1 MALNNFAD
9 VQNLLNNFVASA
21 GVTPTQAPHG
31 VFWDTDYESF
41 MNLSI
46 FGEYPVV
53 DKGNSAGSNIILA
66 LKGELSGIP
75 QMPQP
80 DPPYN
85 NANPSQ
91 SEVISELS
99 AWIDAGCPNGSASG
113 GLQGGAPTERKSDDD
128 GGDNPY

>member
-21 GVTPTQAPHG
+21 GVTPAQAPHG

-46 FGEYPVV
+46 FDQYPVV
-53 DKGNSAGSNIILA
+53 TKGDAATSNIILA
-66 LKGELSGIP
+66 LMGTLPDIP

-80 DPPYN
+80 SPPYES
-85 NANPSQ
+85 ASPSQ
-91 SEVISELS
+91 SDVIAELS
-99 AWIDAGCPNGSASG
+99 AWINAGCPNGGAAANESG
-113 GLQGGAPTERKSDDD
+113 PGPKSESE
-128 GGDNPY
+128 PEY

>member
-21 GVTPTQAPHG
+21 GVTPAQAPHG

-41 MNLSI
+41 MSLSI

-53 DKGNSAGSNIILA
+53 DKGDAAASNIILA
-66 LKGELSGIP
+66 LQGTLSGIP

-80 DPPYN
+80 SPPYN
-85 NANPSQ
+85 EANPSQ
-91 SEVISELS
+91 DEVIAELS
-99 AWIDAGCPNGSASG
+99 AWINAGCPNGASD
-113 GLQGGAPTERKSDDD
+113 GLQDGPPVEKRSDDGD
-128 GGDNPY
+128 GPR

>member
-9 VQNLLNNFVASA
+9 VQNLLNDFVASA
-21 GVTPTQAPHG
+21 GVSPTQAPHG

-46 FGEYPVV
+46 FNEYPVV
-53 DKGNSAGSNIILA
+53 DKGNAAASNIILA
-66 LKGELSGIP
+66 LQGNLSGIP

-85 NANPSQ
+85 SANPSQ
-91 SEVISELS
+91 DEVIAALS
-99 AWIDAGCPNGSASG
+99 AWINAGCPNGSSEG
-113 GLQGGAPTERKSDDD
+113 SQGGPPTERRSDD
-128 GGDNPY
+128 Y